1 VSLSGGLFG
10 VRAPFS
16 AATEGGTLSGAVLF
30 VEYGGAVYRI
40 LGYTPEARWSAYQ
53 ATVERAQQTFQR
65 LTDPAALNV
74 QPNHVDIVEM
84 SRRTTIAELA
94 RQRPSPATDAT
105 LALINQV
112 EVQTPLELGRLVK
125 WVVGL

>member
-1 VSLSGGLFG
+1 
-10 VRAPFS
+10 
-16 AATEGGTLSGAVLF
+16 
-30 VEYGGAVYRI
+30 
-40 LGYTPEARWSAYQ
+40 
-53 ATVERAQQTFQR
+53 VERAQQTFQR

-84 SRRTTIAELA
+84 SRRTTIEELS